1 MLGSVYAILTTE
13 FQQPYVSRKLV
24 LLTRRGKMQKL
35 PDQLVRPVVSV
46 GLAAVGR
53 GQDLE
58 KTARFMQILQQ
69 TLGPEGIT
77 TYVDP
82 SELIRRLASSMG
94 MDLVG
99 LIKSEE
105 QLQQEQQQQ
114 QQMMLAQQAMA
125 SPMADP
131 KKQAEAEAIAAEQPP
146 EQPQ

>member
-1 MLGSVYAILTTE
+1 
-13 FQQPYVSRKLV
+13 
-24 LLTRRGKMQKL
+24 MQKL

-131 KKQAEAEAIAAEQPP
+131 KKQAEAEASAAEQPP